1 MAIERN
7 KIYTILFLAC
17 LGGFT
22 WVLLSANH
30 LTSADTSVCI
40 VKKITGLPCPS
51 CGSTRSVLSLFH
63 GDFTG
68 AFYWN
73 PFGYIITITMII
85 APLWILLDII
95 RKHDSLHRFYSKME
109 DFVRQKSVFIPSIFL
124 ITANWVW
131 NIMKGL

>member
-1 MAIERN
+1 MTIGRN

-22 WVLLSANH
+22 WILLFANH
-30 LTSADTSVCI
+30 LASTDASVCI
-40 VKKITGLPCPS
+40 VKNVTGLPCPS

-63 GDFTG
+63 GDLAG

-73 PFGYIITITMII
+73 PLGYIITITMIA

-95 RKHDSLHRFYSKME
+95 RKQDSLHRFYCNLESFMRK
-109 DFVRQKSVFIPSIFL
+109 KSVFIPFIL
-124 ITANWVW
+124 LVAANWLW